1 MKNYMLACGMVMAL
15 FVPFTARAQK
25 VTVDWDH
32 NIQNFSSFK
41 TYAWARSAK
50 PTSNPLMNDRIV
62 AAINNQLTAKGLRQV
77 ESGPDVFVTYGAGV
91 RPEKSATVMGTGR
104 FRMGGGMGTINQNI
118 TNTGTL
124 VVDISSAE
132 TRKLVWRGAASDTL
146 SDKPDKN
153 SKKIEKAVEK
163 MFKKYPPASK

>member
-1 MKNYMLACGMVMAL
+1 MKKYLFACGMVMAL
-15 FVPFTARAQK
+15 LVPFAHAQK

-32 NIQNFSSFK
+32 NAQNFSSFK
-41 TYAWARSAK
+41 TYAWTKPVRS
-50 PTSNPLMNDRIV
+50 TTNPLMDERIV
-62 AAINNQLTAKGLRQV
+62 AAINSQMAAKGLRQV
-77 ESGPDVFVTYGAGV
+77 QSNPDVFLTYSAGV

-118 TNTGTL
+118 SNTGTL
-124 VVDISSAE
+124 VVDMSDAG

-163 MFKKYPPASK
+163 MFKKYPPKSK

>member
-1 MKNYMLACGMVMAL
+1 MKSYMLAWGMVMAL
-15 FVPFTARAQK
+15 VVPFAAHAQK

-32 NIQNFSSFK
+32 DVHNFSSFK
-41 TYAWARSAK
+41 TFALTKPVRS
-50 PTSNPLMNDRIV
+50 TSNPLMDERIV
-62 AAINNQLTAKGLRQV
+62 AAIKNQMTAKGLQQV
-77 ESGPDVFVTYGAGV
+77 ENNPDVFVTYSAGV

-118 TNTGTL
+118 SNTGTL
-124 VVDISSAE
+124 VVDISDAG
-132 TRKLVWRGAASDTL
+132 TRKLVWRGAATDTL